1 LNRMTLEVRSI
12 DGNIK
17 ATGSDE
23 GQVQLVYSSAY
34 QPGDEIVLRSDSKN
48 VYLILQLDDAMG
60 PAFIYLAEPEFRFAV
75 PFGEKKFSY
84 SPKAFSGELHALTVR
99 LATEDEINAYKDVA
113 LNVYDQHENEA
124 CFPHACANVE
134 TRGES
139 VFAARNVINGN
150 GINFSHGKWPFESWG
165 INQRPDA
172 EITVHFGRLVEID
185 KVALTIRADFPHD
198 SYWDRATM
206 AFSDGSVHTADL
218 VKTHKKQIIVL
229 EPRKVEWMTLKELI
243 KSGDDPSP
251 FPALS
256 QVEIFG
262 REAGNRE

>member
-1 LNRMTLEVRSI
+1 MNRMTLEVRGN
-12 DGNIK
+12 DGIVK
-17 ATGSDE
+17 AAGSDD
-23 GQVQLVYSSAY
+23 GQAQLVYSGAY
-34 QPGDEIVLRSDSKN
+34 QPGDEIILRSESKN

-60 PAFIYLAEPEFRFAV
+60 PAFVYLTDNEYRFAV

-84 SPKAFSGELHALTVR
+84 SPKAFAGELHVLTVR
-99 LATEDEINAYKDVA
+99 LGTEDEIGAYKDVA
-113 LNVYDQHENEA
+113 LNVYDQHENVA

-150 GINFSHGKWPFESWG
+150 GVNFSHGKWPFESWG

-172 EITVHFGRLVEID
+172 ELTVHFGRLVEID

-198 SYWDRATM
+198 SYWERATL
-206 AFSDGSVHTADL
+206 AFSDGSRHTADL
-218 VKTHKKQIIVL
+218 IKTRKKQTIVF
-229 EPRKVEWMTLKELI
+229 EPRNVEWVTLKELI
-243 KSGDDPSP
+243 KADDPSP

-256 QVEIFG
+256 QIEIFG
-262 REAGNRE
+262 REGAKRE